1 VKLNA
6 FGILIRAYHQPHFMQ
21 IVLLGKTNVGKS
33 TFFSA
38 ATQTTAQIGN
48 YPFTTIE
55 PNVGIAYVKTD
66 CACKHF
72 AINHSHPL
80 CINGTR
86 YIAIKLIDV
95 AGLVPGAH
103 EGKGLGNKFLD
114 DARTAEVLIHVVDA
128 SGSTDIQGQ
137 SVPTG
142 THNPLEDVK
151 FVEEEFDQWMKQIL
165 QREWQKLTREL
176 DSKSGKVIQA
186 IAQRFS
192 GLGID
197 DYDVESVLHVLN
209 LHSKKPH
216 DWNEDELVS
225 FVKTLRK
232 RTKPIIIAANKS
244 DLCHDLTILDEFKKI
259 HPTIACSAETEL
271 LLRKAAKNGIIEY
284 LPGEKSFKIKDGIN
298 LNTQQQKALELA
310 GKVVSKLEGTGVQQ
324 ILDSACFDLLKLI
337 TVFPVEDETKLSNK
351 NGEVL
356 PDAKLLR
363 QGSTARDMAKSIHQ
377 DLANGFL
384 FAIDAK
390 TKQRVGAEHQLKNGD
405 VLKIVSTLSRG

>member
-1 VKLNA
+1 MKLNT
-6 FGILIRAYHQPHFMQ
+6 FGILIRAYARLFCMQ
-21 IVLLGKTNVGKS
+21 IGLLGKTNVGKS

-55 PNVGIAYVKTD
+55 PNMGIAYVKTD

-72 AINHSHPL
+72 AISHIHPM
-80 CINGTR
+80 CVNGTR

-114 DARTAEVLIHVVDA
+114 DARTSEVLIHVVDA

-137 SVPTG
+137 SVPAG
-142 THNPLEDVK
+142 THDPLEDVK

-165 QREWQKLTREL
+165 QREWQKLAREL
-176 DSKSGKVIQA
+176 ESKSGKVIQA

-197 DYDVESVLHVLN
+197 EYDVEYVIHN
-209 LHSKKPH
+209 LHLQSKKPNE
-216 DWNEDELVS
+216 WNEDDLVL

-244 DLCHDLTILDEFKKI
+244 DLCHDLSILDEFKKI

-271 LLRKAAKNGIIEY
+271 LLRKATKNGLIDY

-298 LNTQQQKALELA
+298 LNPPQQKALELA
-310 GKVVSKLEGTGVQQ
+310 EKVVSKLGGTGVQQ
-324 ILDSACFDLLKLI
+324 TLDYACFDLLKLI

-363 QGSTARDMAKSIHQ
+363 LGATARDLAKSIHQ
-377 DLANGFL
+377 DLAKGFL

-390 TKQRVGAEHQLKNGD
+390 TKQRVGADHQLKNGD